1 VWALPTSSYR
11 AKLCV
16 LCSAIALKN
25 WILIKPCLH
34 CMSTDG
40 RPGDRTIINLLL
52 LGLNLTMKSP
62 FLPQLNNL
70 PTTLPMDGAIRIEL
84 VEGIP
89 VFRASSAVKAR
100 IEELLT
106 KQQHFSLSLEEE
118 QELDC
123 YEEIDDY
130 LSFVN
135 RLVRNQFLIQTQQ
148 AS

>member
-1 VWALPTSSYR
+1 MTSS
-11 AKLCV
+11 
-16 LCSAIALKN
+16 
-25 WILIKPCLH
+25 
-34 CMSTDG
+34 
-40 RPGDRTIINLLL
+40 
-52 LGLNLTMKSP
+52 
-62 FLPQLNNL
+62 FLPQLNTL
-70 PTTLPMDGAIRIEL
+70 PANLPMDGAIRIEL
-84 VEGIP
+84 VEGVP
-89 VFRASSAVKAR
+89 VFRASSAVNAR

-106 KQQHFSLSLEEE
+106 KQQRFSLSFEEE